1 MPGNKVA
8 TRKAYG
14 NALARL
20 GPGNVNIVSLDGEV
34 SNSTMAET
42 FAKACPDRFFEMYIA
57 EQNMADVGLG
67 LATRGKIPFVSTF
80 AAFLSR
86 AFDQIRMAQYS
97 DPNLKFV
104 GSHAGVSIGWDGPSQ
119 MGLEDLAMFR
129 TLGGGVVVY
138 PADAVATERL
148 VEELAKHNGIAYMR
162 TTRESTPILYGP
174 EEQFPLG
181 GLKVLRHS
189 DQDRATVVSAGITL
203 FEALAAHDTPRK
215 WALPSGSSI
224 FTASSPSPRPPW
236 PTLPGPRGRH
246 HRGRPLPGGGH
257 RRSGPSALAT
267 VSAPVYPGRH
277 QKPKSGSPEKL

>member
-1 MPGNKVA
+1 MPGEAKVA

-80 AAFLSR
+80 AAFWTR
-86 AFDQIRMAQYS
+86 AFDQVRMAQYS
-97 DPNLKFV
+97 EPNLKFV
-104 GSHAGVSIGWDGPSQ
+104 GSHAGVSIGQDGPSQ

-129 TLGGGVVVY
+129 TLGGSVVVY

-148 VEELAKHNGIAYMR
+148 VEELA
-162 TTRESTPILYGP
+162 
-174 EEQFPLG
+174 
-181 GLKVLRHS
+181 
-189 DQDRATVVSAGITL
+189 
-203 FEALAAHDTPRK
+203 EA
-215 WALPSGSSI
+215 
-224 FTASSPSPRPPW
+224 
-236 PTLPGPRGRH
+236 
-246 HRGRPLPGGGH
+246 
-257 RRSGPSALAT
+257 
-267 VSAPVYPGRH
+267 
-277 QKPKSGSPEKL
+277 